1 MSIIH
6 KTIWLLS
13 LLPVLLLSGCT
24 DNDGIENST
33 IGQETV
39 VDFKFGDCSFKRV
52 DIKTRATLGILP
64 ESRVNNLFVFIFANG
79 KRIYSHHFDSDDKLQ
94 SLNALKNQSEDAW
107 YVENMQTEDGDE
119 TRGTV
124 RIKCPTVSEAT
135 MYLVANIDAD
145 MVNISPERLS
155 AITTEDEL
163 NSMEAQ
169 LNQEVTS
176 RNGYFPMTAK
186 VEHITIEGNS
196 ITSTDDN
203 ALPALLKRLDAK
215 VKVNIKVNKNS
226 STTTTEGNT
235 TTRQTI
241 KDFRPES
248 WRVVNIPKAA
258 YAFEQTENA
267 DTEYFNSNEMPFE
280 TEEKGANSETLHGFS
295 FYMLE
300 NKQKAKANPLNFH
313 ERDQRKKNADG
324 SYDTSGDLWT
334 KAPENGTY
342 LEIKGEVVMDVD
354 VSSEAKE
361 QQLSADVVYY
371 IHLGD
376 FAGNK
381 WENYEVERNTFY
393 TYTITVNGVNSIQV
407 EVETS
412 QPGETFEERES
423 GATGHVYIA
432 KESIHTF
439 DAHYGQRVFCFDA
452 EYINPETVTWY
463 VKTPFGRE
471 GTPVKVGDTEMP
483 SGLDYKWAHFMINE
497 VSATRDDEAQD
508 TPYSQLNRKYP
519 GDNSDELMDVVQ
531 FTKYIKQQKRKFDKG
546 QSNDFHKETDADW
559 KQKYPDD
566 PSKYIRSRIY
576 VTVFID
582 EFYYDSDPITQE
594 SSDDLWKK
602 FVNQPNRVMH
612 ILSDSKTSLD
622 KASTATGS
630 VITLRQNSIQ
640 TPYALNKDELK
651 TAWGCETIDE
661 SSEEAAGINWFFST
675 NENSTTT
682 SYIENLTNSDTDNG
696 LYNTALLWG
705 MDKSSIKWD
714 DYLDYE
720 RKNDYNTLFMKD
732 DKAVLRY
739 AAMMRNR
746 DNNGNGIIDPEEVRW
761 YVAGLGQLDGLYI
774 GEQGLSG
781 DAKLYKKSFATAAN
795 ETFDA
800 SSPYS
805 GFKKWRSHV
814 VSSTV
819 SGGKVKVLW
828 AEEGISVSNYKQPLE
843 GNGWKDVDGAYQCG
857 AYSIRCV
864 RNLGMPDATASTIK
878 DKDSNLP
885 TPLINVIQPGGT
897 ITSSSVY
904 RFDMTNVNE
913 KSLRYYTT
921 RELEPAN
928 ENSEIAKVYKGFET
942 GDLKN
947 INQGY
952 TSLKS
957 TLESGNSPCDDG
969 YRIPNIREGA
979 LMSLYCDGNWWK
991 VNNVERGTMVSSY
1004 FSLGKLGTNVYQH
1017 KNADMGISWICRNA
1031 HVSVG
1036 EVTTYIRQVR
1046 DYNP

>member
-6 KTIWLLS
+6 KTILALS
-13 LLPVLLLSGCT
+13 LLLVLLSSGCT
-24 DNDGIENST
+24 DNDGMESST

-64 ESRVNNLFVFIFANG
+64 ESRVNNLFVFIFAND
-79 KRIYSHHFDSDDKLQ
+79 KRIYSHHFDSDDKQQ
-94 SLNALKNQSEDAW
+94 SLNALKRQSEDAW

-119 TRGTV
+119 TQGTV
-124 RIKCPTVSEAT
+124 RIKCPTVTNAT

-145 MVNISPERLS
+145 MVNISPERLN
-155 AITTEDEL
+155 AITTEAEL

-186 VEHITIEGNS
+186 VEHITIAGNS
-196 ITSTDDN
+196 ITSTDAD

-215 VKVNIKVNKNS
+215 VKVNIKVKQNS
-226 STTTTEGNT
+226 STTTTEGSI

-300 NKQKAKANPLNFH
+300 NKQKAKAEANPLNFH
-313 ERDQRKKNADG
+313 ERDQRKKNTDG

-342 LEIKGEVVMDVD
+342 LEIKGEVIMDVD

-381 WENYEVERNTFY
+381 WENYEVVRNTFY
-393 TYTITVNGVNSIQV
+393 TYNITVNGVNSIQV

-452 EYINPETVTWY
+452 ENINPETVTWY

-471 GTPVKVGDTEMP
+471 GTPVKAGDTEIP
-483 SGLDYKWAHFMINE
+483 SGLDYKWAHFMINK
-497 VSATRDDEAQD
+497 VSTTRDDEAQD
-508 TPYSQLNRKYP
+508 TPYSQQNQSYP
-519 GDNSDELMDVVQ
+519 GDNSDRLMDVVQ
-531 FTKYIKQQKRKFDKG
+531 FTKYIKEQKRKFDKG
-546 QSNDFHKETDADW
+546 QTNDFHKETDPDW
-559 KQKYPDD
+559 KQKFPGDA
-566 PSKYIRSRIY
+566 SKYIRSRIY

-582 EFYYDSDPITQE
+582 EFYYDADPITGE
-594 SSDDLWKK
+594 SSSDLWKK
-602 FVNQPNRVMH
+602 FVNQPNRLMH

-622 KASTATGS
+622 NASTATGS
-630 VITLRQNSIQ
+630 VITLRQHSIQ

-675 NENSTTT
+675 TENSTT
-682 SYIENLTNSDTDNG
+682 YYREILTNSDTDNG

-705 MDKSSIKWD
+705 MNKSSIKWA
-714 DYLDYE
+714 DYLDYN
-720 RKNDYNTLFMKD
+720 RNNDYNTLFMKD

-761 YVAGLGQLDGLYI
+761 YVAGIGQLDGLYI

-781 DAKLYKKSFATAAN
+781 DAKLYKKDFATASN
-795 ETFDA
+795 ETFDN

-814 VSSTV
+814 ISSTV
-819 SGGKVKVLW
+819 NSGSVQVLW
-828 AEEGISVSNYKQPLE
+828 AEEGVSVSNYKQPLE
-843 GNGWKDVDGAYQCG
+843 GNGWKDGDGAYQCG

-864 RNLGMPDATASTIK
+864 RNLGMPDATASTIN
-878 DKDSNLP
+878 DKDRNKP
-885 TPLINVIQPGGT
+885 TPLINVIAPSGT
-897 ITSSSVY
+897 ISTNSVY
-904 RFDMTNVNE
+904 KFDLTNINE
-913 KSLRYYTT
+913 KSIRYYTT
-921 RELEPAN
+921 RELEPAD

-942 GDLKN
+942 GSLKN
-947 INQGY
+947 FGSNNY
-952 TSLKS
+952 LSLKE
-957 TLESGNSPCDDG
+957 TLEKGNSPCDDG
-969 YRIPNIREGA
+969 YRVPNIREGA
-979 LMSLYCDGNWWK
+979 IMSLYCDNSSWWSG
-991 VNNVERGTMVSSY
+991 GTMVSSY

-1017 KNADMGISWICRNA
+1017 SDADKGISWICSQN

-1036 EVTTYIRQVR
+1036 ELSQYIRQVR

>member
-1 MSIIH
+1 MSFIH
-6 KTIWLLS
+6 KTIWVLS
-13 LLPVLLLSGCT
+13 LLLVLHLSGCT

-33 IGQETV
+33 IGKETV
-39 VDFKFGDCSFKRV
+39 VDFNFGDCSFKRV

-79 KRIYSHHFDSDDKLQ
+79 KRIYSHHFNSDDKLQ
-94 SLNALKNQSEDAW
+94 SLSELQNQSEDAW
-107 YVENMQTEDGDE
+107 YVVNMQKEDDDE
-119 TRGTV
+119 THGTV
-124 RIKCPTVSEAT
+124 RIKCPTVTDAT

-145 MVNISPERLS
+145 MVNISPERLN
-155 AITTEDEL
+155 AITTEAEL
-163 NSMEAQ
+163 NSMKAQ

-186 VEHITIEGNS
+186 VENITIEGNN
-196 ITSTDDN
+196 ITSSNAD
-203 ALPALLKRLDAK
+203 ALPAQLKRLDAK
-215 VKVNIKVNKNS
+215 VKVNIKVSQNN
-226 STTTTEGNT
+226 TTITTEGNT

-241 KDFRPES
+241 KEFRPES
-248 WRVVNIPKAA
+248 WRVVNVPKAA
-258 YAFEQTENA
+258 YAFEQTDNA

-280 TEEKGANSETLHGFS
+280 TESTDNNENTLHGFS

-300 NKQKAKANPLNFH
+300 NKQKAKVAPLNFH
-313 ERDQRKKNADG
+313 ERDQRKKKDDG

-361 QQLSADVVYY
+361 QHLSADVVYY

-381 WENYEVERNTFY
+381 WANYDVERNTFY
-393 TYTITVNGVNSIQV
+393 TYNITVNGVNSIQV

-412 QPGETFEERES
+412 QPGKDFEERES

-463 VKTPFGRE
+463 VKTPFGNE
-471 GTPVKVGDTEMP
+471 GTPVKVGDTEIP
-483 SGLDYKWAHFMINE
+483 SGLDYEWAHFMINE

-508 TPYSQLNRKYP
+508 TPYSQLNQKYP
-519 GDNSDELMDVVQ
+519 GDQSDKLMDVVQ
-531 FTKYIKQQKRKFDKG
+531 FTKYIKEQKRKFDKG
-546 QSNDFHKETDADW
+546 QANDFHKEVDEDW
-559 KQKYPDD
+559 KQKFPDD
-566 PSKYIRSRIY
+566 ASKYIRSRIY

-582 EFYYDSDPITQE
+582 EFYYDTDPITGK
-594 SSDDLWKK
+594 SSEDLWKK
-602 FVNQPNRVMH
+602 FVNQPNRLMH
-612 ILSDSKTSLD
+612 ILCDSETSLD

-630 VITLRQNSIQ
+630 VITLRQRSIQ

-661 SSEEAAGINWFFST
+661 SSEEAYGINWFFST
-675 NENSTTT
+675 DENSTTYHT
-682 SYIENLTNSDTDNG
+682 ESLTNSDSDNG
-696 LYNTALLWG
+696 LYNTALLWDMNKG
-705 MDKSSIKWD
+705 SIKWN
-714 DYLDYE
+714 DYLDYG
-720 RKNDYNTLFMKD
+720 RNNDNNILFMKD
-732 DKAVLRY
+732 NKAVLRY

-761 YVAGLGQLDGLYI
+761 YVASLGQLDGLYI

-781 DAKLYKKSFATAAN
+781 DAKLYKRSFATAPN

-805 GFKKWRSHV
+805 GFKKWRSHII
-814 VSSTV
+814 SSTV
-819 SGGKVKVLW
+819 DNKRIKVLW
-828 AEEGISVSNYKQPLE
+828 AEEGVSVCFYKEPIEKKWQDD
-843 GNGWKDVDGAYQCG
+843 KDKTIQSG

-864 RNLGMPDATASTIK
+864 RNLGMPDATASTIT
-878 DKDSNLP
+878 DKTSNRP
-885 TPLINVIQPGGT
+885 TPLINVIKPNGT

-904 RFDMTNVNE
+904 RFDMTNVND

-921 RELEPAN
+921 RELEPAD

-942 GDLKN
+942 GSLKN
-947 INQGY
+947 FGKNY

-969 YRIPNIREGA
+969 YRVPNIREGA
-979 LMSLYCDGNWWK
+979 LMSLYCDYDWW
-991 VNNVERGTMVSSY
+991 NGIGTMVSSY
-1004 FSLGKLGTNVYQH
+1004 FSLGKLGTNVYF
-1017 KNADMGISWICRNA
+1017 KNNANLGISWRCRYN
-1031 HVSVG
+1031 HVTVG
-1036 EVTTYIRQVR
+1036 EAETYIRQVR